1 MYFRRKTS
9 SGRVYLQIVESR
21 REGDQVRQQV
31 IATLGRVDELR
42 ASGQLERLLR
52 SGARFAA
59 KALMVSAAAD
69 DTAIKVAVR
78 RIGPALVFERLWE
91 ETGCQAVISA
101 LAGARGHKF
110 ALERAVFLTVLHR
123 LFVSGS
129 DRAAD
134 RWREDYAIAGIAGLD
149 LHHLYRAMAWLGEE
163 LPAKEQDGRTPFAPR
178 CVKDVIEERLFA
190 HRRDLFTKLD
200 LVFMDTTSLYF
211 EGAGG
216 QTLGRHGY
224 SKDHRPDLRQMILAV
239 LLDGDGRPVCSE
251 MWPGNTADVTTLIP
265 VIDRLRRRFA
275 IARVCVVA
283 DRGMISA
290 ETLAEL
296 EARRLLYILGVRER
310 ADKLVREL
318 VLDDPAPFVPLTLTK
333 RGKEIDYEA
342 KTVKL
347 AGRRYIVCRNHQE
360 AVKDAAERAA
370 IVAAL
375 ERQLARGDKAL
386 VGNTGYRRY
395 LKTIRDDHFAI
406 DRDKVEEDKRFDGIF
421 VLRTNT
427 DLNPL
432 EAMLCYKQLWTV
444 EQTFRTAK
452 HLFSTRPIFHK
463 LDETIRGHVFSS
475 FLALVLKKA
484 LEDRIAAPEV
494 FSKAGRA
501 GSWPEII
508 ADLDSLTETEM
519 EQDGKR
525 FVLRSAPRPA
535 ASLALRA
542 AGVALPPTVRHI
554 DAD

>member
-9 SGRVYLQIVESR
+9 AGRAYLQIVESR

-31 IATLGRVDELR
+31 IATLGRYEDLQ

-59 KALMVSAAAD
+59 KAMVLSAAAD
-69 DTAIKVAVR
+69 DATSKIAVR
-78 RIGPALVFERLWE
+78 RIGPALVFERLWQ
-91 ETGCQAVISA
+91 ETGCRAVIGD
-101 LAGARGHKF
+101 LASARGQKF

-129 DRAAD
+129 DRAAE
-134 RWREDYAIAGIAGLD
+134 RWREDYAIDGVAGLD

-163 LPAKEQDGRTPFAPR
+163 LPEKEQDGRTPFAPR
-178 CVKDVIEERLFA
+178 CRKDVIEERLFA
-190 HRRDLFTKLD
+190 HRRDLFTRLD

-216 QTLGRHGY
+216 ATLGRHGF
-224 SKDHRPDLRQMILAV
+224 SKDHRPDLKQMILAV
-239 LLDGDGRPVCSE
+239 LIDGDGRPVCSE

-265 VIDRLRRRFA
+265 VIDRLSRRFA
-275 IARVCVVA
+275 ITRVCVVA

-290 ETLAEL
+290 GTMAEL
-296 EARRLLYILGVRER
+296 AARGLFYILGVRER
-310 ADKLVREL
+310 TDKLVRDL
-318 VLDDPAPFVPLTLTK
+318 VLDDPAPFAPLTLTK
-333 RGKEIDYEA
+333 RGKDTDYEA
-342 KTVKL
+342 KTVTL

-360 AVKDAAERAA
+360 AVKDAADRAA

-375 ERQLARGDKAL
+375 ERALAKGDKAL

-395 LKTIRDDHFAI
+395 LKTITADHFAI
-406 DRDKVEEDKRFDGIF
+406 DPAKVEEDKKFDGIF

-427 DLNPL
+427 ELAALD
-432 EAMLCYKQLWTV
+432 AMLCYKQLWTV
-444 EQTFRTAK
+444 EQTFRTSK
-452 HLFSTRPIFHK
+452 HLLSTRPIFHK
-463 LDETIRGHVFSS
+463 RDETIRGHVFCS

-484 LEDRIAAPEV
+484 LEDHIAAL
-494 FSKAGRA
+494 GRDS
-501 GSWPEII
+501 SWPEII
-508 ADLDSLTETEM
+508 ADLDSLTETEI

-525 FVLRSAPRPA
+525 FVLRCAPRPA

-542 AGVALPPTVRHI
+542 TGVALPPTVR
-554 DAD
+554 AA

>member
-91 ETGCQAVISA
+91 ETGCRAVISA

-310 ADKLVREL
+310 TDKLVREL

-360 AVKDAAERAA
+360 AVKDAADRAA

-406 DRDKVEEDKRFDGIF
+406 DPDKVEVDKRFDGIF